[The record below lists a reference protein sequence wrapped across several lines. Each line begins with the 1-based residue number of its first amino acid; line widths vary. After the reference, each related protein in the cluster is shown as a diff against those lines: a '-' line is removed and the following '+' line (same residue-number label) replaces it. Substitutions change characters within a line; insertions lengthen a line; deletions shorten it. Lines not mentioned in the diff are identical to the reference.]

1 MDAMRGTRFGMLASR
16 RSRRLPTHNAV
27 ESAGDIKTALTY
39 VAHAAAET
47 LGAIDGVVMIRR
59 GDDLRVYSSS
69 KEHVEPLANAM
80 GRGAFSEDLEL
91 PSVRVMRT
99 GEVLTIDDVDLYKG
113 SQEFHEACRRAG
125 IRSVLCVPIR
135 PWSEPTGVL
144 NLGFGATKRFKKRH
158 VAAASAFAEQAASAL
173 ERARVMELEQE
184 ARRALTELDEL
195 KFNFLS
201 SVANELQTPLTSILG
216 FSDLLIAE
224 GSSLTEEKRQDVI
237 GRIATQARVLAGLVD
252 DLLEARGGAAKA
264 GQVESLDLRMLV
276 MKAVDAVNATTP
288 GRNIIAQVPEGWSV
302 WASASATER
311 VLHSLLTNAVQFSPD
326 DSTITITAMRE
337 QNNAIVG
344 VRDEGVGIAAEE
356 QERIFDTFYR
366 VHRTDSAV
374 RGTGIGLSIARGY
387 VEAMGG
393 EMWVTSEVGRGSTF
407 WFTLQL
413 APERDE
419 AA

>member
-1 MDAMRGTRFGMLASR
+1 
-16 RSRRLPTHNAV
+16 
-27 ESAGDIKTALTY
+27 
-39 VAHAAAET
+39 
-47 LGAIDGVVMIRR
+47 MIRR
-59 GDDLRVYSSS
+59 GDDLRVYSAS
-69 KEHVEPLANAM
+69 KERVEPLANAM
-80 GRGAFSEDLEL
+80 GRGAFAEDVEL

-99 GEVLTIDDVDLYKG
+99 GEVLAIDDVSSYKG
-113 SQEFHEACRRAG
+113 SKEFHEACRRAG

-144 NLGFGATKRFKKRH
+144 NLGFSSTKRFKKRH
-158 VAAASAFAEQAASAL
+158 IAAATTYAEQAASAL
-173 ERARVMELEQE
+173 ERARVIELEQE

-195 KFNFLS
+195 KYNFLS

-216 FSDLLIAE
+216 FSDLLLAE
-224 GSSLTEEKRQDVI
+224 GETFESEKRQDI
-237 GRIATQARVLAGLVD
+237 TKRIAAQARILAGLVD

-276 MKAVDAVNATTP
+276 MKAVDSNSENA
-288 GRNIIAQVPEGWSV
+288 GARKMIVQVPEGWSV
-302 WASASATER
+302 RASAAAAER
-311 VLHSLLTNAVQFSPD
+311 VLQSLLTNAVQFSPD

-337 QNNAIVG
+337 KNNAIVG
-344 VRDEGVGIAAEE
+344 VRDEGVGIPQDE

-393 EMWVTSEVGRGSTF
+393 EMWVTSEVGTGSTF

>member
-1 MDAMRGTRFGMLASR
+1 MAGLALGRLLPSKRRRVRRPALTDATTS
-16 RSRRLPTHNAV
+16 
-27 ESAGDIKTALTY
+27 DIKTALTG
-39 VAHAAAET
+39 VAQRAAAA

-59 GDDLRVYSSS
+59 GDDLRVYSAS
-69 KEHVEPLANAM
+69 KERVEPLANAM
-80 GRGAFSEDLEL
+80 GRGAFAGERDL

-99 GEVLTIDDVDLYKG
+99 GEVVAISDVQAYDG
-113 SQEFHEACRRAG
+113 PPEFFDACRLAG
-125 IRSVLCVPIR
+125 VRSVLCVPIR

-144 NLGFGATKRFKKRH
+144 NLGFGTPRRFRGRH
-158 VAAASAFAEQAASAL
+158 IALAQEFADEAASAL
-173 ERARVMELEQE
+173 ERARVMELEQD

-216 FSDLLIAE
+216 FSDLLLADADM
-224 GSSLTEEKRQDVI
+224 LTNEKRRDFI
-237 GRIATQARVLAGLVD
+237 ERIAAQAHILAGLVD
-252 DLLEARGGAAKA
+252 DLLEARGGAARA

-276 MKAVDAVNATTP
+276 TKSIDSVKLTAGTRTMVQ
-288 GRNIIAQVPEGWSV
+288 QVPEGWSV
-302 WASASATER
+302 WASASAFER
-311 VLHSLLTNAVQFSPD
+311 VLHSLLSNAVQFSPD
-326 DSTITITAMRE
+326 GSTVTVTAMKEERHV
-337 QNNAIVG
+337 IVS
-344 VRDEGVGIAAEE
+344 VRDEGAGIEPQD

-393 EMWVTSEVGRGSTF
+393 EMWVTSDVGSGSTF